1 MLVLDPPMSA
11 GELKSTLGA
20 IVNDVQAANDLDP
33 TSKKILIAALEHM
46 YPWLEVHRRRRAT
59 N

>member
-1 MLVLDPPMSA
+1 MAEVELVSA
-11 GELKSTLGA
+11 GELKAMIGV
-20 IVNDVQAANDLDP
+20 IVNDVLAADDLDP

>member
-1 MLVLDPPMSA
+1 MAGAELVSP
-11 GELKSTLGA
+11 GELRAMIGI
-20 IVNDVQAANDLDP
+20 IVNDVMAADDLDP

-46 YPWLEVHRRRRAT
+46 YPWLECYRRRRAM